1 MGADRRAARFE
12 RTRRGS
18 AGAAAGQGEH
28 AMAASGIQA
37 GALPGRVRSVL
48 PQPLLAAALR
58 VRELAGGEREGRA
71 AIGNGE
77 LQRSGAADGWR
88 SARGR
93 CADAGGM
100 DFLARRVRRE
110 TLQARAEEE
119 TQPPAVVQGREE
131 RRRVSADKE
140 PFLSRWSRRK
150 LDSAKDPAASPEVAP
165 ETKAPPAAAAP
176 AAAPPAAS
184 TNLPP
189 VDTLKGLA
197 SEYQDFLRPE
207 VNEKLRQSALKKLFH
222 DPHFNVMDGLDT
234 YIDDYSKPDPIP
246 EEMLKSLKQ

>member
-37 GALPGRVRSVL
+37 GTLPRRVARVL

-77 LQRSGAADGWR
+77 LQRSGAPDGWR

-150 LDSAKDPAASPEVAP
+150 LDSAKDPAAPPEV
-165 ETKAPPAAAAP
+165 TKAPPAAAAP
-176 AAAPPAAS
+176 AAARPAAS

-197 SEYQDFLRPE
+197 SE
-207 VNEKLRQSALKKLFH
+207 
-222 DPHFNVMDGLDT
+222 
-234 YIDDYSKPDPIP
+234 
-246 EEMLKSLKQ
+246 